1 MKKSTLLLAALLFV
15 AFSCSDEDISLE
27 SIDQVGQ
34 VVGIAGEQ
42 NSDEVFLIVEEPPTF
57 PGGTD
62 AYTKHLLTNL
72 KYPEQ
77 AKKEGIEG
85 NVFVSFV
92 VTKEGKLEDI
102 KVVRGIGAGCD
113 TEAVRMLLTS
123 PDWTPGK
130 QRGRLV
136 NARMSL
142 RVAFKLSGSET
153 KVDEGS
159 QAIVKALSS
168 L

>member
-1 MKKSTLLLAALLFV
+1 MKKSTLLLAALLFT
-15 AFSCSDEDISLE
+15 ALSCSDEDISLE
-27 SIDQVGQ
+27 SIDEVGQ
-34 VVGIAGEQ
+34 VTGVAGVQ

-57 PGGTD
+57 PGGAD
-62 AYTKHLLTNL
+62 AYRRHLLTNL

-77 AKKEGIEG
+77 AKKQGIEG

-92 VTKEGKLEDI
+92 VTTEGKLENI
-102 KVVRGIGAGCD
+102 QVIRGIGGGCD
-113 TEAVRMLLTS
+113 TEAVRMLELS
-123 PDWTPGK
+123 PDWIPGK
-130 QRGRLV
+130 QRGKLV

-142 RVAFKLSGSET
+142 KVAFKLSGSDT
-153 KVDEGS
+153 KVDDDS